1 MDPEFLSRLPLLDTL
16 SHETLSEI
24 GPLLF
29 QKRVPEGE
37 IIFRQGDLPDNLFIL
52 ESGVAEAVIAVDGQQ
67 VVLAELNAP
76 TFFGGMSA
84 LEQVARSS
92 SIRAK
97 TALKLVVV
105 PHRVLRLIDK
115 ADPAETSAFYQH
127 CFLVTARRLRASND
141 EIARYFRTQQEKQK
155 VAQQEREFSQL
166 LVHDLRSPL
175 LICEGGLR
183 QLLDKKARFGKLT
196 PKQEHILE
204 RSRRSAIFLG
214 RLINE
219 ILEVGRSYFVDAR
232 LERTTLRE
240 ILCMAIPQS
249 LGGIRG
255 PSLDDVTDWDDL
267 EAVLAKLEQEEFFI
281 NVDPALLD
289 EPFFVDQVRL
299 VQIIMNLIGNALKHA
314 PGWLALRIKCDGTR
328 CHFAVV
334 DRGPGIPEDQQDGI
348 FELYQQAQAKEH
360 GFRRGFGLGL
370 AGASRL
376 VDSLGGS
383 ISAHSGDAGVGNKI
397 TFVIPWTK
405 NA

>member
-1 MDPEFLSRLPLLDTL
+1 MDPEFLSTLPLLDTL
-16 SHETLSEI
+16 SSKTLSEI

-29 QKRVPEGE
+29 QKRVSEGDLL
-37 IIFRQGDLPDNLFIL
+37 FRQGDLPDSLFIL
-52 ESGVAEAVIAVDGQQ
+52 ESGVAEAVIAVEGQQ
-67 VVLAELNAP
+67 VVLAELVAP

-97 TALKLVVV
+97 TALELVVV
-105 PHRVLRLIDK
+105 PHRVLSLIDQ
-115 ADPAETSAFYQH
+115 AGPAETSAFYQH
-127 CFLVTARRLRASND
+127 CFLITARRLRASND
-141 EIARYFRTQQEKQK
+141 EIAKYFRRQEEKQK
-155 VAQQEREFSQL
+155 LAQLEREFSQL

-196 PKQEHILE
+196 SKQEHILQ

-219 ILEVGRSYFVDAR
+219 ILEVGRSYFVEAR
-232 LERTTLRE
+232 LEQTTLRE
-240 ILCMAIPQS
+240 ILKMAIPQS

-255 PSLDDVTDWDDL
+255 PSLEDVTDWDDL
-267 EAVLAKLEQEEFFI
+267 EAVIDQLEKEEFFVR
-281 NVDPALLD
+281 VDAALLD

-299 VQIIMNLIGNALKHA
+299 VQVIMNLIGNALKHA
-314 PGWLALRIKCDGTR
+314 PGWLALRINCDGKR

-348 FELYQQAQAKEH
+348 FELYRQAQAKEQ

-383 ISAHSGDAGVGNKI
+383 ISAHSGDGGVGNKI
-397 TFVIPWTK
+397 AFDIPWTMS
-405 NA
+405 A

>member
-16 SHETLSEI
+16 SLKTLSEI

-29 QKRVPEGE
+29 HKRVSEGDL
-37 IIFRQGDLPDNLFIL
+37 IFRQGDLPDNLFIL
-52 ESGVAEAVIAVDGQQ
+52 ESGVAEAVIAVEGQQ
-67 VVLAELNAP
+67 VVLAELVAP
-76 TFFGGMSA
+76 TFFGGMST

-97 TALKLVVV
+97 TALKLVAV
-105 PHRVLRLIDK
+105 PHRVLRLINQ

-127 CFLVTARRLRASND
+127 CFLVTARRLRTSND
-141 EIARYFRTQQEKQK
+141 EIASYFRRQQEKQK
-155 VAQQEREFSQL
+155 VAQLEREFSQL

-183 QLLDKKARFGKLT
+183 QLLDKKARFGQLT
-196 PKQEHILE
+196 PKQKHILK

-232 LERTTLRE
+232 SEQTTLRE
-240 ILCMAIPQS
+240 TLRIAIPQS

-255 PSLDDVTDWDDL
+255 PSLDDVADWDDL
-267 EAVLAKLEQEEFFI
+267 EAVIAKLEQEELF
-281 NVDPALLD
+281 VTLDPALLD
-289 EPFFVDQVRL
+289 EPFFVDKVRL
-299 VQIIMNLIGNALKHA
+299 VQVIMNLIGNALKHA
-314 PGWLALRIKCDGTR
+314 PGWLALRITCDGKR

-334 DRGPGIPEDQQDGI
+334 DRGPGIPEDQRNGI
-348 FELYQQAQAKEH
+348 FELYRQAQAKEQ

-376 VDSLGGS
+376 VKSLGGS
-383 ISAHSGDAGVGNKI
+383 ISAQSGDGGVGNKI
-397 TFVIPWTK
+397 AFDIPWSP
-405 NA
+405 A